1 MIIQHNLTYKNSW
14 ATLGFSFLIHYVSLD
29 WEFVRGSSLAQ
40 QDLEHQIAESGTGN
54 HGDACVSATAEIVT
68 MNISKSHRIHFT
80 HFKFNIA
87 RPQHNVEASK
97 VATEDTKKHSE
108 MFTDHHGISWSL
120 WSSKIFT
127 KKYDFLVSQILS
139 WALRSPCCKKTMHN
153 IFNFFPIPYPP
164 LPRLSFGWLLK
175 YLQIKCTASTSHVIL
190 VVFSIWSKK
199 PNFFPNLL
207 PS

>member
-164 LPRLSFGWLLK
+164 P
-175 YLQIKCTASTSHVIL
+175 QVI
-190 VVFSIWSKK
+190 F
-199 PNFFPNLL
+199 
-207 PS
+207 